1 MRNTFVD
8 KISST
13 VKVLVEGKNVNSYI
27 KRLIKSKI
35 DIINLRYLDY
45 SRVEIIIK
53 YSDYLKLKDCRSI
66 YKLKVIEKYGNLKF
80 RDKIKKNYILFL
92 FLILGIFLI
101 TFLSNVIF
109 KIEIIH
115 TNSNIIEL
123 VEKELKK
130 YGIVKYKIKKNYY
143 EIEEIEDKILED
155 NKNDLE
161 WIEIEEVGT
170 KYIIRIEERKIKEN
184 NNDNKYQNIIMS
196 KSGIL
201 KKIVATSGEKVRDIN
216 TFVSKGDVVISGMIT
231 KPNGEI
237 IYTNASGKIYATVWY
252 TIDVEYPYNYK
263 EEILTGKSKEVYYIK
278 FLNKRISL
286 FDFNKF
292 KNFQS
297 LPNIIM
303 QNDILPISFVK
314 EKQYEVNVID
324 EIYTEEQVIDKAI
337 VLSEDRLLASN
348 SKIESIDDVSIIFK
362 EDLGSKIRL
371 RLFLSV
377 TEEVSELREI
387 NVEELNSDK
396 DM

>member
-216 TFVSKGDVVISGMIT
+216 TFVSKGDVVISGIIT
-231 KPNGEI
+231 KPNGEV
-237 IYTNASGKIYATVWY
+237 IYTSASGSIYATVWY